1 MSNNNNNNSDA
12 GIQISTKAF
21 VTSVLILFCLMM
33 AAGIMT
39 HIIPAGTFEHT
50 LIDGKESIV
59 PGTFRFTGE
68 GGYPIWRWF
77 TAPIE
82 VLWSSDAVTVI
93 SIILFIFIIGGVFTV
108 LDKSGMLQYIMS
120 VLVERFKDSK
130 YKLMAVLILFFML
143 FGSVFGLFEE
153 LVALV
158 PIVILLSHAMGWD
171 SLTGLGMSAL
181 AAGFGFSSATLNPF
195 TLGVAQELAGLPAFS
210 GLGFRIIVFIIS
222 FLILYTF
229 LSRYAKKIEKDPLK
243 SSIYEEDSSMRERYS
258 DMSALPTLAN
268 EQYLGTTVKIFAAA
282 LVLVILYVVAGFFI
296 PALSGFSLPMMALFF
311 LVGGLIAAKAS
322 RYGGNIFKDFVAGV
336 GAIAPSALPILMAM
350 SVKLIISNGGIMD
363 TILYYVSDKVTQ
375 MGPYG
380 AIIMIYLLV
389 LILNFFIGSGSAK
402 AFLLIPI
409 IAPLAD
415 LVGLT
420 SQMAVQAFCFGD
432 GFTNMLYPTNPLL
445 MITLGVT
452 VVSYPKWFK
461 FTIGI
466 QLMMMI
472 VNIAFL
478 LLAVAIGYGA

>member
-1 MSNNNNNNSDA
+1 MSKDNNNA

-21 VTSVLILFCLMM
+21 LSSVFILFCLMM
-33 AAGIMT
+33 IAGILT
-39 HIIPAGTFEHT
+39 HIIPGGAFEKT
-50 LIDGKESIV
+50 IVDGKESII
-59 PGTFRFTGE
+59 PGTFQFTDVS
-68 GGYPIWRWF
+68 GYPIWRWF

-93 SIILFIFIIGGVFTV
+93 SIILFLFIIGGVFTV
-108 LDKSGMLQYIMS
+108 LDKSGMLQYIMHT
-120 VLVERFKDSK
+120 LVDKFKDSK

-158 PIVILLSHAMGWD
+158 PIVIILSHALGWD
-171 SLTGLGMSAL
+171 SLVGLGMSAL

-195 TLGVAQELAGLPAFS
+195 TLGVAQELAGLPTFS
-210 GLGFRIIVFIIS
+210 GLGFRIIVFIVN
-222 FLILYTF
+222 FTILYLF
-229 LSRYAKKIEKDPLK
+229 ISKYAKKIERNPEK
-243 SSIYEEDSSMRERYS
+243 SPVYNEDLSMRERYS
-258 DMSALPTLAN
+258 DVTSLAPLAN
-268 EQYLGTTVKIFAAA
+268 EQYLGKTVKIFTCS
-282 LVLVILYVVAGFFI
+282 LILVILYVVAGFFI
-296 PALSGFSLPMMALFF
+296 SALSGFALPVMALFF

-322 RYGGNIFKDFVAGV
+322 HYGGNIAKDFIGGV
-336 GAIAPSALPILMAM
+336 GAIAPSALLILMAM

-363 TILYYVSDKVTQ
+363 TILYYVSDKVTS

-380 AIIMIYLLV
+380 AIVMIYLLV
-389 LILNFFIGSGSAK
+389 LCLNFFIGSGSAK

-409 IAPLAD
+409 ISPLAD

-420 SQMAVQAFCFGD
+420 GQMAVQAFCFGD

-461 FTIGI
+461 WTIGI
-466 QLMMMI
+466 QLLTSLI
-472 VNIAFL
+472 AIAFL
-478 LLAVAIGYGA
+478 FLAVFIGYGA

>member
-12 GIQISTKAF
+12 GIQISTKSF
-21 VTSVLILFCLMM
+21 ITSVLILFVLMM
-33 AAGIMT
+33 AAGVLT
-39 HIIPAGTFEHT
+39 HIIPAGAFEKVMV
-50 LIDGKESIV
+50 DGKESIV
-59 PGTFRFTGE
+59 PGTFQFTGE

-108 LDKSGMLQYIMS
+108 LDKSGMLQYIMDS
-120 VLVERFKDSK
+120 LVERFRDSK

-158 PIVILLSHAMGWD
+158 PIVIILSHALGWD

-195 TLGVAQELAGLPAFS
+195 TLGVAQELAGLAPFS
-210 GLGFRIIVFIIS
+210 GLPFRIVVFVIS
-222 FLILYTF
+222 FGILYLF
-229 LSRYAKKIEKDPLK
+229 LSRYAKKIEKDPK
-243 SSIYEEDSSMRERYS
+243 RSSVYDEDVNMRARYS
-258 DMSALPTLAN
+258 DVTALPELPN
-268 EQYLGTTVKIFAAA
+268 KEHLGKTVKIFATA
-282 LVLVILYVVAGFFI
+282 LILVILYVVAGFFI
-296 PALSGFSLPMMALFF
+296 PALSAVSLPVMALFF
-311 LVGGLIAAKAS
+311 LVGGLIGAKAS
-322 RYGGNIFKDFVAGV
+322 HYGGSIFKDFVGGV

-363 TILYYVSDKVTQ
+363 TILFYVSDKVTQ
-375 MGPYG
+375 MGPFG

-409 IAPLAD
+409 IAPLAE
-415 LVGLT
+415 LVGL
-420 SQMAVQAFCFGD
+420 SKQVAVQAFCFGD
-432 GFTNMLYPTNPLL
+432 GFTNMLYPTNAVL
-445 MITLGVT
+445 MITLGLT

-461 FTIGI
+461 WTIGL
-466 QLMMMI
+466 QLCMLL
-472 VNIAFL
+472 VNCAL
-478 LLAVAIGYGA
+478 LVLAVAIGYGM

>member
-1 MSNNNNNNSDA
+1 MSNKNNNDA
-12 GIQISTKAF
+12 GIQISTKSF
-21 VTSVLILFCLMM
+21 LSSVFILFCLMM
-33 AAGIMT
+33 AAGILT
-39 HIIPAGTFEHT
+39 HIIPGGSFEKT
-50 LIDGKESIV
+50 IIDGKESIV
-59 PGTFRFTGE
+59 PGTFQFTGD

-93 SIILFIFIIGGVFTV
+93 SIILFILIIGGVFTV
-108 LDKSGMLQYIMS
+108 LDKSGMLQYIMNT
-120 VLVERFKDSK
+120 LVERYKDSK

-158 PIVILLSHAMGWD
+158 PIVIILSHAMGWD

-210 GLGFRIIVFIIS
+210 GLGFRIMVFIIS
-222 FLILYTF
+222 FMMLYTF
-229 LSRYAKKIEKDPLK
+229 LSRYAKKIERNPQK
-243 SSIYEEDSSMRERYS
+243 SSVYNEDLSLREKYS
-258 DMSALPTLAN
+258 DVTTLEPLAN
-268 EQYLGTTVKIFAAA
+268 EQYLGKTVKIFACA
-282 LVLVILYVVAGFFI
+282 LLFVILYVVAGFFI
-296 PALSGFSLPMMALFF
+296 PVLSGFALPVMALFF

-322 RYGGNIFKDFVAGV
+322 RYGGNMLKDFISGV
-336 GAIAPSALPILMAM
+336 GAIAPSAVPILMAM

-363 TILYYVSDKVTQ
+363 TILYYVSDKVTS

-380 AIIMIYLLV
+380 AIVMIYLLV
-389 LILNFFIGSGSAK
+389 LCLNFFIGSGSAK

-409 IAPLAD
+409 ISPLAE

-420 SQMAVQAFCFGD
+420 GQMAVQAFCFGD

-461 FTIGI
+461 WTIGI
-466 QLMMMI
+466 QLLMCLI
-472 VNIAFL
+472 NIAL
-478 LLAVAIGYGA
+478 LFLAVLIGYGA